1 MRTAAFRV
9 GVAAAGGLLA
19 AVIGAFAL
27 PWQAAVLVGSAVADV
42 IFLIWVWRVIG
53 AMPAHDMR
61 RVAKHE
67 DPSRFLADGLLL
79 TASVGCLVGVGFALV
94 KADQLQGGGKASL
107 LVLTVTSVLLSWA
120 VVHTVFTLHYARI
133 FYGDPEPEGGIEFL
147 DTKQPAFSDF
157 AYVAFTVGMT
167 YQVSDTN
174 LSTQAMRR
182 TALRHALLS
191 FLFGTFILAVTINV
205 LAGSL

>member
-19 AVIGAFAL
+19 AVVGAFVL
-27 PWQAAVLVGSAVADV
+27 PWQADALAGWAVTAVV
-42 IFLIWVWRVIG
+42 FLTWVWRVIVG
-53 AMPAHDMR
+53 MSAGDTR

-67 DPSRFLADGLLL
+67 DPSRLLADVLLL

-94 KADQLQGGGKASL
+94 KARHLHGGSEAAL
-107 LVLTVTSVLLSWA
+107 LVLTVTSVLLSWM

-133 FYGDPEPEGGIEFL
+133 FYGDPEPEGGIDFG
-147 DTKQPAFSDF
+147 TTAQPSFTDF

-174 LSTQAMRR
+174 LTTPAMRR
-182 TALRHALLS
+182 VALAHALLS